1 MLRPLL
7 PLRLPY
13 IPAVMRPTWQE
24 WWLLLVRESMDS
36 SLEISRSH
44 AGHIGKH
51 TSLTHGGGLAG
62 YAVSSAKLRVKRP
75 PGVSTADGAELPTA
89 VRSTLKS
96 LRSIGAKFDGT
107 TTSSTLQKNVLNLL
121 ITAAS
126 SGVGHYA
133 VQLAKLAGFHVTATC
148 GAQNM
153 ELVRNLGA
161 DEVLDYK
168 TPEGASLRSPSG
180 KKYDAVVHCT
190 GSAFKAVLASKA
202 GKAVLEIHRQI
213 FPYLNAS
220 TQT

>member
-1 MLRPLL
+1 MRAVHRVESLFVDDLIS
-7 PLRLPY
+7 RLVNSVVHANQP
-13 IPAVMRPTWQE
+13 VRQRPTWQE

-44 AGHIGKH
+44 AGHIEH
-51 TSLTHGGGLAG
+51 SVSLSQHGGGLAG

-75 PGVSTADGAELPTA
+75 PGVSTANGAELPTA
-89 VRSTLKS
+89 HAPKERAESADH
-96 LRSIGAKFDGT
+96 RGIQRRGA
-107 TTSSTLQKNVLNLL
+107 L
-121 ITAAS
+121 
-126 SGVGHYA
+126 A

-168 TPEGASLRSPSG
+168 TSEGASLRSPSG

-213 FPYLNAS
+213 FQYLNAS